1 MAGGCKITES
11 GGMVFDKPRGNV
23 APDSL
28 WKEYIQLEY
37 EILNNRHTP
46 TQDPLKFARYHEL
59 KRRLKI
65 DDNANMAAF
74 NAARERIKNE
84 MIASDETP
92 DNSVLYAAMTKFK
105 NTNS

>member
-1 MAGGCKITES
+1 MAGGYKITES
-11 GGMVFDKPRGNV
+11 GGMVFDKPRGDI

-37 EILNNRHTP
+37 EILNNRHT
-46 TQDPLKFARYHEL
+46 TIKDPLKFARYNEL
-59 KRRLKI
+59 RRRLKLK
-65 DDNANMAAF
+65 DDANVVAF

-92 DNSVLYAAMTKFK
+92 DNTVLYAAMTNFK
-105 NTNS
+105 STNS

>member
-1 MAGGCKITES
+1 MAVGYNITES
-11 GGMVFDKPRGNV
+11 GEMVFDNPRGDI

-37 EILNNRHTP
+37 DRLNNRHTL
-46 TQDPLKFARYHEL
+46 TKDPLKFARYNEL
-59 KRRLKI
+59 RRRLKLK
-65 DDNANMAAF
+65 DDANVVAF

-92 DNSVLYAAMTKFK
+92 DNSVLYTAMTKFK